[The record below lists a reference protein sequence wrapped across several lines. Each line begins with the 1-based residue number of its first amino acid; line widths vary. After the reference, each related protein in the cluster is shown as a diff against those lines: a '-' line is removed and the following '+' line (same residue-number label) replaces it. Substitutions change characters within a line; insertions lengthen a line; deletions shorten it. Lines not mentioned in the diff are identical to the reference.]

1 MSPLIRVRGA
11 FTRITAAAVPAGMAA
26 AVALSPLAGHAVPL
40 AGAATAASSPL
51 AGATAGP
58 AAVTADPGA
67 PRRPAAMRHRRAR
80 HPERW
85 TRLPLRLRAYYW
97 ALTQAGHPYVWGGTG
112 PGYDCS
118 GLVMMAYRH
127 AGVLLPRTTT
137 EMLASPLLI
146 RVVHPRM
153 GDLAFYGPG
162 HVELF
167 RKWGYTFGAHDS
179 GEPVSL
185 IRYSGDW
192 RPTAFYRVR

>member
-40 AGAATAASSPL
+40 AGAA
-51 AGATAGP
+51 AGP

-127 AGVLLPRTTT
+127 A
-137 EMLASPLLI
+137 
-146 RVVHPRM
+146 
-153 GDLAFYGPG
+153 
-162 HVELF
+162 
-167 RKWGYTFGAHDS
+167 
-179 GEPVSL
+179 
-185 IRYSGDW
+185 
-192 RPTAFYRVR
+192 